1 MKVLV
6 DTCVWSLVL
15 RRPVKSTDPAAE
27 ALKKL
32 IAEDR
37 ALIMAPVRQE
47 LLTGMANPKEFE
59 RLLFVLQ
66 GFENLPIEDTD
77 YIKAALFS
85 NTCRAKGVQGSGTDF
100 LMCATSVRHE
110 VSILTTDKDFAHYA
124 KHLPIRLFDPSTI

>member
-27 ALKKL
+27 SLAKL

-47 LLTGMANPKEFE
+47 LLTGMADPKEFE

-66 GFENLPIEDTD
+66 GF
-77 YIKAALFS
+77 
-85 NTCRAKGVQGSGTDF
+85 
-100 LMCATSVRHE
+100 
-110 VSILTTDKDFAHYA
+110 
-124 KHLPIRLFDPSTI
+124 